1 MNTKVL
7 IKPWQEA
14 QIDAY
19 FVRKSVFI
27 QEQGV
32 PEAMELDEFDP
43 QALHSLAYRESQCV
57 GTGRLVALNSKE
69 GRIGRMAV
77 LKNSRG
83 QGIGKQIL
91 QSLIEL
97 GQGQG
102 LTTFILHAQ
111 MSAISF
117 YEQFGFLAVGEI
129 YDEAG
134 IAHRDMILNTLT
146 QSEN

>member
-1 MNTKVL
+1 MNKMVL

-32 PEAMELDEFDP
+32 PEAIELDEFDA
-43 QALHSLAYRESQCV
+43 QAQHALAYRESQCV
-57 GTGRLVALNSKE
+57 GTGRLVTLNSKE

-77 LKNSRG
+77 LKNNRG
-83 QGIGKQIL
+83 QGIGRQLLQTLIL
-91 QSLIEL
+91 L
-97 GQGQG
+97 GKDQD
-102 LTTFILHAQ
+102 LTTLVLHAQ
-111 MSAISF
+111 LDAISF
-117 YEQFGFLAVGEI
+117 YEQFGFVAIGKI

-146 QSEN
+146 QSKN